1 MADVSDELI
10 YDMLKHLQSETA
22 GLKEAWRENGR
33 VLDSIRLHMIAVQQD
48 IQNIYGILGRH
59 DARLYR
65 IERRL
70 DIVEVG

>member
-10 YDMLKHLQSETA
+10 YNMLKHLQSQTA

-48 IQNIYGILGRH
+48 IQNIYGILRRH
-59 DARLYR
+59 DARLYC